1 MEERPDRETSVPED
15 PEAYPSGLITK
26 DGVPAFSEADWQMTP
41 KAVRLFVLR
50 LAALGVELEKL
61 REEVERLRAMMRSD
75 SSNSDKPPSSD
86 SPYKRKAKGK
96 GWKKRG
102 AKKGHRGYRQQ
113 MLEPTKSEAVLP
125 VQCPCGGREFTEL
138 KPYHTHQ
145 VIELPEIQMEVTHF
159 VLHEG
164 RCVECGRLQKAELPA
179 GTHSGYGPRLT
190 AFAAELGGIQGNSRA
205 TVRDLFRSV
214 LRIPISNGAIQ
225 KMIYRVSEAIRPHYE
240 AIGRQARC
248 APVNHV
254 DETSWFKQGALQ
266 WLWVMANATV
276 AFFLVH
282 PHRSKEAFL
291 ELIDDWVGILVSDG
305 YGLYRQWVE
314 LRQSCLAHLIRKAK
328 GLAESADPHI
338 ARFGRKMAGELGRL
352 CQMAHA
358 PPTVGYWRA
367 WYARFTHLVSEHQGR
382 KDAAGSFAR
391 RLLGEME
398 SLWVFIEIEG
408 VEPTNNRAERAL
420 RYGVLWRKRSQGTQS
435 DRGNR
440 WVERILSLRQTCR
453 LRGKPTYP
461 VLVEATEAYFRGH
474 SPDLAWIAQ
483 H

>member
-1 MEERPDRETSVPED
+1 
-15 PEAYPSGLITK
+15 
-26 DGVPAFSEADWQMTP
+26 
-41 KAVRLFVLR
+41 
-50 LAALGVELEKL
+50 
-61 REEVERLRAMMRSD
+61 
-75 SSNSDKPPSSD
+75 
-86 SPYKRKAKGK
+86 
-96 GWKKRG
+96 
-102 AKKGHRGYRQQ
+102 
-113 MLEPTKSEAVLP
+113 

-138 KPYHTHQ
+138 KPYHIHQ
-145 VIELPEIQMEVTHF
+145 VMELPGIQMEVTHF

-164 RCVECGRLQKAELPA
+164 RWVECGRLQKAELPA

-190 AFAAELGGIQGNSRA
+190 AFAAELGGIQGKSRA
-205 TVRDLFRSV
+205 TVRDLFRWV
-214 LRIPISNGAIQ
+214 LRIPISSGAIQ
-225 KMIYRVSEAIRPHYE
+225 KMIYRLSEAIQPHYE

-254 DETSWFKQGALQ
+254 EETSWFKQGGLQ
-266 WLWVMANATV
+266 WLWVMANAT
-276 AFFLVH
+276 
-282 PHRSKEAFL
+282 EAFL
-291 ELIDDWVGILVSDG
+291 ELMDDWVGILVSDG
-305 YGLYRQWVE
+305 YGLYCQWVD
-314 LRQSCLAHLIRKAK
+314 LRQSCLGHLIGKAK
-328 GLAESADPHI
+328 GLAESADSEI
-338 ARFGRKMAGELGRL
+338 ARFCRKMAGELGRL
-352 CQMAHA
+352 CHMAHA

-367 WYARFTHLVSEHQGR
+367 WYARFTHLVSEHQGG
-382 KDAAGSFAR
+382 KDAAGSFVR

-398 SLWVFIEIEG
+398 SLWVFIEVEG

-461 VLVEATEAYFRGH
+461 VLVEATEACFKGH